1 MDNKKVLNQPEK
13 LLDYLKSLIE
23 NFIKQ
28 FFLFFY

>member
-28 FFLFFY
+28 LFLFFY